1 LSASY
6 GLAILLTAVVPLVI
20 GMSSRIETLESYPFE
35 KSYAGTHVCLIHG
48 DALNFGFIVAA
59 VMSCAISIFQVVR
72 SVFAINKARAISQGA
87 NMGVPKRNSTHEYTQ
102 CLLFAITVH
111 ITFWV
116 ILGLRINLL
125 EVGTVEDTPYSIILA
140 VLAMILGTTSIAL
153 FVFRFSM
160 ARKPLQR
167 NLRRVYPDRESYSIS
182 KLGVQPESLAEYYNQ
197 KFSQPLEFSDFDRRL
212 STVSERVVETSLN
225 EGPPATIQ
233 VTEELHSSVATT
245 SGINQHQQQPPSE
258 ELSSLPGSMMSITNL
273 QNEVFCEIGDFDY
286 S

>member
-1 LSASY
+1 
-6 GLAILLTAVVPLVI
+6 
-20 GMSSRIETLESYPFE
+20 
-35 KSYAGTHVCLIHG
+35 
-48 DALNFGFIVAA
+48 
-59 VMSCAISIFQVVR
+59 
-72 SVFAINKARAISQGA
+72 
-87 NMGVPKRNSTHEYTQ
+87 
-102 CLLFAITVH
+102 
-111 ITFWV
+111 
-116 ILGLRINLL
+116 
-125 EVGTVEDTPYSIILA
+125 
-140 VLAMILGTTSIAL
+140 
-153 FVFRFSM
+153 M